1 MQRESSP
8 RRADRAG
15 RAAHVRGALVDAA
28 CALLDEGQSPTVT
41 GAADRAGISRATA
54 YRYFATNE
62 RLLTEAVLD
71 RVAREMV
78 TPVLPPAATPEAA
91 AEALVDRVMDLVF
104 ANRDLFR
111 LMLRLSLEPGA
122 GPRGR
127 RRLGWARAALEPH
140 AGVLRPGALDDLVPM
155 LALLL
160 GPETLV
166 ALQDVGGQDEARS
179 RALARAA
186 ARALVAAYRA

>member
-1 MQRESSP
+1 MTQAKSTGKREGKS
-8 RRADRAG
+8 AL
-15 RAAHVRGALVDAA
+15 VRGALVEAA
-28 CALLDEGQSPTVT
+28 CALLDEGASPTVT
-41 GAADRAGISRATA
+41 EAADRAGISRATA
-54 YRYFATNE
+54 YRHFATNE

-78 TPVLPPAATPEAA
+78 ALNLPQADTPEEAA
-91 AEALVDRVMDLVF
+91 AQLVDRVMDFVL
-104 ANRDLFR
+104 ANRELFR

-127 RRLGWARAALEPH
+127 RRLGWARSVLEPH
-140 AGVLRPGALDDLVPM
+140 AAVLRAGALDDLVPM

-166 ALQDVGGQDEARS
+166 ALQDTAGQDDARS
-179 RALARAA
+179 RELAMAA
-186 ARALVAAYRA
+186 ARGMVAAYRR

>member
-1 MQRESSP
+1 MQAKS
-8 RRADRAG
+8 AG
-15 RAAHVRGALVDAA
+15 RRDGKAALVRTALLEAA
-28 CALLDEGQSPTVT
+28 CALLDAGGSPTVT
-41 GAADRAGISRATA
+41 EAADRAGISRATA
-54 YRYFATNE
+54 YRHFATNE

-71 RVAREMV
+71 RIAREAV
-78 TPVLPPAATPEAA
+78 ALNLPSADTPEEA
-91 AEALVDRVMDLVF
+91 AELLVERVMDFVL
-104 ANRDLFR
+104 ANRALFR

-127 RRLGWARAALEPH
+127 RRLGWARSVLEPH
-140 AGVLRPGALDDLVPM
+140 AAVLRPGALEELVPM

-166 ALQDVGGQDEARS
+166 ALQDAAGQDDAQS

-186 ARALVAAYRA
+186 ARAMVAAYRR